1 MLRKPRTFTQLGDQL
16 ACNAENPAL
25 RTIQVLLPLP
35 IFAVGAVLSFAFGP
49 YIPLGLQVGLLLFGF
64 IRMPRIRRDSA
75 TAVAWDDA
83 EAYKRDTLPALP
95 SPAAGFVRS
104 TFTSIE
110 KLGYVPYLYRAE
122 CRCGSPDID
131 VCRCPMRWS
140 AAASTYPGTKNVV
153 IVAGDQLIDRQDSVL
168 AFVLAHERGH
178 LQHRRAFWLRM
189 TIATEGAM
197 VAGIFTPPP
206 LFSYRWRPLCCCF
219 TSCGDGPPRS
229 PAIGEPPGCTGPP
242 RTSTGGLTRR
252 PSARRRASQPWWQ
265 RVLWPV
271 ARRTHPPAWLR
282 AHLCRRTHVRTLAQ
296 GMP

>member
-197 VAGIFTPPP
+197 VAGIFTPTALLVPVAAA
-206 LFSYRWRPLCCCF
+206 LLLLHLLWGWAAEIACDRGAARLHGAAADLYW
-219 TSCGDGPPRS
+219 
-229 PAIGEPPGCTGPP
+229 
-242 RTSTGGLTRR
+242 GLTRR